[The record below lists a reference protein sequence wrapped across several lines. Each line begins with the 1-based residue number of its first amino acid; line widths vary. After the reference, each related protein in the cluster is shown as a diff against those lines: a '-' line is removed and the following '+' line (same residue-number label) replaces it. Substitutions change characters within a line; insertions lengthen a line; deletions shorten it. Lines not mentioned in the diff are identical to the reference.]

1 MEPGKSLPRRP
12 LGGVSFRR
20 FLLAIC
26 AAVLTSHLVAQTED
40 LESDL
45 GGLASLEQFLGSTR
59 TMRAEF
65 QQILWNSEGQL
76 VEKTEGMVLL
86 KRPNRFI
93 WSYQLPFE
101 QQIVAD
107 GENLWVYD
115 VDLDQ
120 ITVSPLDA
128 TIAATPAMLLSGGQG
143 VLDAFEVLNDFF
155 IDGTDWIELQPKHR
169 GSDFSA
175 IRLGFNSGEL
185 FKLELVDGLG
195 QLTEME
201 FSRLELN
208 LELMDDLFD
217 FTPPRDIAVIGQEE
231 NRN

>member
-1 MEPGKSLPRRP
+1 MDPGKSLPRHP
-12 LGGVSFRR
+12 LGGINFYR
-20 FLLAIC
+20 FLFAMCAVVLA
-26 AAVLTSHLVAQTED
+26 SHLLAQTED
-40 LESDL
+40 PESDL
-45 GGLASLEQFLGSTR
+45 DGLTSLEQFLGFTQ

-76 VEKTEGMVLL
+76 VEKTQGMVLL

-93 WSYQLPFE
+93 WNYQVPFE

-115 VDLDQ
+115 IDLDQ

-143 VLDAFEVLNDFF
+143 VLDAFEVLNDFSV
-155 IDGTDWIELQPKHR
+155 DGTDWIELQPKHS

-185 FKLELVDGLG
+185 FKLELFDGLG

-201 FSRLELN
+201 FSSLELN
-208 LELMDDLFD
+208 LELMDDLFN
-217 FTPPRDIAVIGQEE
+217 FTPPRGIAIIGQEE
-231 NRN
+231 NRD

>member
-1 MEPGKSLPRRP
+1 MDLGKLLRRHP
-12 LGGVSFRR
+12 LGRLNFCR
-20 FLLAIC
+20 FLFVAC
-26 AAVLTSHLVAQTED
+26 AAVITQHLAAQTEG

-45 GGLASLEQFLGSTR
+45 DGLTSLEQFLESTQ

-65 QQILWNSEGQL
+65 QQLLWNSEGQL
-76 VEKTEGMVLL
+76 VEKAEGIVFL

-93 WSYQLPFE
+93 WSYELPFE
-101 QQIVAD
+101 QQVVAD
-107 GENLWVYD
+107 GENLWIYD

-120 ITVSPLDA
+120 VTVSPLDE

-155 IDGTDWIELQPKHR
+155 IDGTHWIELQPKHR
-169 GSDFSA
+169 GSDFST
-175 IRLGFNSGEL
+175 IRLGFNSGKL
-185 FKLELVDGLG
+185 LKLELVDGLN

-208 LELMDDLFD
+208 PELMDDLFD
-217 FTPPRDIAVIGQEE
+217 FTPPRDIAVIGQEA
-231 NRN
+231 NKD